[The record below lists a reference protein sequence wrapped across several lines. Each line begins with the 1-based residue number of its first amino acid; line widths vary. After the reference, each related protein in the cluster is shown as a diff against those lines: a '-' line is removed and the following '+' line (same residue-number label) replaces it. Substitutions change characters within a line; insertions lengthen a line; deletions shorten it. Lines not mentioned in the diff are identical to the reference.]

1 MAKIHVRGGS
11 PLTLEFEDDNGK
23 PLAVHLKAKGSGT
36 GEYFVI
42 NDVGNNRIQTYQ
54 DGNKNIFRETNPN
67 TKSCEVSY
75 MEKKP
80 DPKKRVMASATSKS

>member
-11 PLTLEFEDDNGK
+11 PLRLEFEDDNGN
-23 PLAVHLKAKGSGT
+23 PLAVQLEAKGSGK

-42 NDVGNNRIQTYQ
+42 NDATKDRIQTYQ

-67 TKSCEVSY
+67 SKSCEVSY

-80 DPKKRVMASATSKS
+80 DPKKRVMASATS

>member
-11 PLTLEFEDDNGK
+11 PLTLEFEDDNGN
-23 PLAVHLKAKGSGT
+23 PLAVHLDAKGSGK
-36 GEYFVI
+36 GEYYVI
-42 NDVGNNRIQTYQ
+42 NDDTNDRIQTYQ

-67 TKSCEVSY
+67 TESCEVSY

-80 DPKKRVMASATSKS
+80 DPTKRVMASATSQS

>member
-11 PLTLEFEDDNGK
+11 PLTLEFEDDNGN
-23 PLAVHLKAKGSGT
+23 PLAVHLDAKGSGK
-36 GEYFVI
+36 GEYYVI
-42 NDVGNNRIQTYQ
+42 NDDTDDRIQTYQ

-67 TKSCEVSY
+67 TESCEVSY

-80 DPKKRVMASATSKS
+80 DPTKRVMASATSKS